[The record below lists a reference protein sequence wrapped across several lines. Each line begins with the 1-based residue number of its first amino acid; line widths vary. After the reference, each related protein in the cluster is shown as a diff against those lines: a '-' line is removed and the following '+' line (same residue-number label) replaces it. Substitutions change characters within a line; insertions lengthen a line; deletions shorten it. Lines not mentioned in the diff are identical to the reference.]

1 MLLTTWL
8 LSNSQCGIKQWGI
21 ISTKSAPRRPSR
33 NLEDWPLHNVLWCNE
48 LMVTL
53 KNTKEVSRAKFTRS
67 FWVRQGSSSGKSC
80 IALKHVLGVL
90 SYFFLQSHCQS
101 IQRTPSFRSIPSWS
115 VSILVSKTGARISL
129 SHAILA
135 RPHAD
140 HRVEALCTAP
150 FPSMSQHH
158 PDSWGPPY
166 SWLQSLLSEG
176 GHKHAK
182 LQRRSSQGAMQL
194 QQKLQTTPRD
204 SLELR

>member
-80 IALKHVLGVL
+80 IALKHALGVL

-115 VSILVSKTGARISL
+115 VSILVSKTGAIISFTSYL
-129 SHAILA
+129 GQ
-135 RPHAD
+135 
-140 HRVEALCTAP
+140 AP
-150 FPSMSQHH
+150 CRSQSRSTLHCPISQHV
-158 PDSWGPPY
+158 PAPPRFLGPT
-166 SWLQSLLSEG
+166 LLLIAVLTLRG
-176 GHKHAK
+176 
-182 LQRRSSQGAMQL
+182 RT
-194 QQKLQTTPRD
+194 QTHQTA
-204 SLELR
+204 EKE